1 MIETQLLSMARV
13 LVYLLEA
20 FVLLWIAKAAYTRAY
35 RRVDVKKELFERG
48 NVAVAVSTAGY
59 LLGIII
65 ALGGVLAGPSAGWRA
80 DLTSIA
86 GFGLLTIAM
95 MLVASFLCEKVLL
108 PRFDNT
114 KEVVEDQNLGTAFV
128 EAGMHVAN
136 GLIVLAIQQGSG
148 EMWIGLVFWAL
159 AQVVLLVAGRLYQL
173 ATPHEIHDELERDN
187 AAVGLAFGGVLVG
200 MGNIISIAVAGDFE
214 GWRASLTTFAVDV
227 VFGFVILLII
237 KKLTDVVLAPGVRLG
252 EQQIQDPPR
261 VGAGLLEALGYVGG
275 SMLVIWVF

>member
-1 MIETQLLSMARV
+1 MVEAHLIPMARV

-20 FVLLWIAKAAYTRAY
+20 FVLLWIAKAVYTRAY

-59 LLGIII
+59 LFGVII
-65 ALGGVLAGPSAGWRA
+65 ALGGVLAGPSAGWQA
-80 DLTSIA
+80 DLTAIA
-86 GFGLLTIAM
+86 GFGLLAIAM
-95 MLVASFLCEKVLL
+95 MLVASFLCENVLL

-128 EAGMHVAN
+128 EAGMHIAN

-159 AQVVLLVAGRLYQL
+159 AQVVLLVVGRLYQL
-173 ATPHEIHDELERDN
+173 ATPHEIHAELERDN

-214 GWRASLTTFAVDV
+214 GWRASLTTFAVDA
-227 VFGFVILLII
+227 VFGFVVLLII
-237 KKLTDVVLAPGVRLG
+237 KKLTDVILAPGVRLG
-252 EQQIQDPPR
+252 EQQVQDPPR
-261 VGAGLLEALGYVGG
+261 IGAGLLEALGYVGG
-275 SMLVIWVF
+275 SMLVIWVV